1 MSWYSFFKYS
11 LVRPFVKLAYKAKAV
26 GTENIPS
33 SGGAIIACNHTS
45 ATETY
50 MMPAL
55 IKRPVTYP
63 AKRELFIPGKGLKGI
78 PQTVIAWAVKAVGQV
93 PLDRTGGRAALD
105 ALGPVLQVL
114 KDGGIAGI
122 YPEGTRSVDGRLYKG
137 KTGVARLALA
147 ANVPV
152 VPCAITH
159 NEITGKLFGAIPMA
173 DHPVVTFGRPL
184 DFSRY
189 AGCQDDRAVI
199 RWVTDE
205 IMNAIM
211 ELSGQTYVDAY
222 GTSIKYGGMTVEE
235 ADARVAARPGLG
247 LAVPEPCGA
256 ASD

>member
-1 MSWYSFFKYS
+1 MCI
-11 LVRPFVKLAYKAKAV
+11 R
-26 GTENIPS
+26 
-33 SGGAIIACNHTS
+33 
-45 ATETY
+45 
-50 MMPAL
+50 
-55 IKRPVTYP
+55 
-63 AKRELFIPGKGLKGI
+63 
-78 PQTVIAWAVKAVGQV
+78 
-93 PLDRTGGRAALD
+93 DR
-105 ALGPVLQVL
+105 L

-247 LAVPEPCGA
+247 LAVPEPVSYTHLDVYKRQA
-256 ASD
+256 LPFPAVPMASSMRPVTSSSVSS